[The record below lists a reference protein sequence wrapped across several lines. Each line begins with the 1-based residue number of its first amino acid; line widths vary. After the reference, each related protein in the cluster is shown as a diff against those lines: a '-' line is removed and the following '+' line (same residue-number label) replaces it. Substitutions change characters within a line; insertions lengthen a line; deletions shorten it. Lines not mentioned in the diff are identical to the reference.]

1 MEILSFFEWLDT
13 SFLATISKAYGG
25 TFAVI
30 QMFHLLGLAVMGGM
44 VLLSDLRLLGIVM
57 RDVPS
62 EIVVENTNRWFTI
75 ALIVLIATGIFM
87 SSAVAQKLYYNEMFW
102 GKMIGLLIGVLFV
115 YFIKRPLLSQ
125 DHSTLKPSTIRSV
138 AITSIII
145 WFSVAASGRWIGF
158 S

>member
-1 MEILSFFEWLDT
+1 MEILSFFEWLAP

-87 SSAVAQKLYYNEMFW
+87 SSAVALKLYYNEMFW
-102 GKMIGLLIGVLFV
+102 GKMIGGLIGVLFV

>member
-1 MEILSFFEWLDT
+1 
-13 SFLATISKAYGG
+13 
-25 TFAVI
+25 
-30 QMFHLLGLAVMGGM
+30 MGGM

-87 SSAVAQKLYYNEMFW
+87 SSAVALKLYYNEMFW

>member
-1 MEILSFFEWLDT
+1 
-13 SFLATISKAYGG
+13 
-25 TFAVI
+25 
-30 QMFHLLGLAVMGGM
+30 MFHLLGLAVMGGM

-87 SSAVAQKLYYNEMFW
+87 SSAVALKLYYNEMFW